1 VPDRT
6 LVDMYLDRVAS
17 ALPLPETE
25 RAAAVEEIAAYL
37 ADATAALV
45 ERGVPREAAQRQALE
60 RLGAPERLAGD
71 LAAAH
76 RQPRHLLEAAGTA
89 LAVTLGTAFRGVVGA
104 GALIL
109 LVSLIFGLALAAVRK
124 VVGPQLLAMDWSP
137 LLDGLLP
144 AVVGAITAYA
154 IGRAVVRPV
163 SLAARRSPEQV
174 LPVALVVGGVLMT
187 LIGLTAIEARWTPP
201 TALLMAALPAWFALG
216 ILRPDL
222 VPRWFPGTR
231 MTAIAVLGLLVVGL
245 GMTLALGASV
255 STSGGG
261 VGPVTYD
268 PEKEYAHIGP
278 FVSLEHPPIALDD
291 ASSSA
296 GSFEGPGPLTFERSG
311 TLSSSA
317 ALDGWTDLRLEV
329 WQGPAGELNGP
340 EPNRPMIDQTATQPL
355 ATAPLVV
362 DGRHVSGEVTVRPLI
377 DRTVYSLALTG
388 RDANGKRWQLAW
400 PSTEIWRWRGTPLQ
414 LVLALLP

>member
-1 VPDRT
+1 MPDGT
-6 LVDMYLDRVAS
+6 LVDIYLDRLAS

-45 ERGVPREAAQRQALE
+45 ERRVPREAAQRQALE

-89 LAVTLGTAFRGVVGA
+89 LTVTLGTAFRSFVVA
-104 GALIL
+104 WALIL
-109 LVSLIFGLALAAVRK
+109 LGALIFGLALAAVRK

-163 SLAARRSPEQV
+163 SLAARRAPQQV
-174 LPVALVVGGVLMT
+174 RPVALLVGSVVMA

-245 GMTLALGASV
+245 GMTLALGGMV
-255 STSGGG
+255 STSGEGRRT
-261 VGPVTYD
+261 VADD
-268 PEKEYAHIGP
+268 PEKEYAHIGL
-278 FVSLEHPPIALDD
+278 FVSLEHPPITLAD
-291 ASSSA
+291 ATSSA
-296 GSFEGPGPLTFERSG
+296 GPFEGAGPITLERSG
-311 TLSSSA
+311 TISSST
-317 ALDGWTDLRLEV
+317 ALDDWTDLRLEV
-329 WQGPAGELNGP
+329 WQGPVGEPNGP
-340 EPNRPMIDQTATQPL
+340 LIDQTATEPL

-362 DGRHVSGEVTVRPLI
+362 DGRRVIGEVSFRPLI
-377 DRTVYSLALTG
+377 DRWVYYVAVTG
-388 RDANGKRWQLAW
+388 LDANGERWQLAW
-400 PSTEIWRWRGTPLQ
+400 PSAENWRWRGTPLE
-414 LVLALLP
+414 LILAALR

>member
-1 VPDRT
+1 MPDGT
-6 LVDMYLDRVAS
+6 LVDIYLARLAS

-25 RAAAVEEIAAYL
+25 RSAAVEEIAAYL

-45 ERGVPREAAQRQALE
+45 ERGVPQDAAQRQALE

-89 LAVTLGTAFRGVVGA
+89 LTVTLGTAFRGVVGA

-144 AVVGAITAYA
+144 ALVGAVTAYA
-154 IGRAVVRPV
+154 VGRAVVSPV
-163 SLAARRSPEQV
+163 SLAARRAPEQV
-174 LPVALVVGGVLMT
+174 RPVALLVGGVLMT
-187 LIGLTAIEARWTPP
+187 LIGLTAIEAHWTAP
-201 TALLMAALPAWFALG
+201 TALLMAALPVWFALG

-222 VPRWFPGTR
+222 VPPWFPGSRWMATV
-231 MTAIAVLGLLVVGL
+231 VLGLLVVGL

-255 STSGGG
+255 SPSGGG
-261 VGPVTYD
+261 VESVAYD
-268 PEKEYAHIGP
+268 PEKEYAQIGP
-278 FVSLEHPPIALDD
+278 FVSLEHPPIALDGE
-291 ASSSA
+291 SSSA
-296 GSFEGPGPLTFERSG
+296 GPFEGPGPVTFERIG
-311 TLSSSA
+311 TISSST
-317 ALDGWTDLRLEV
+317 ALDDWTDLRLEV
-329 WQGPAGELNGP
+329 WQGPVGEPNGP
-340 EPNRPMIDQTATQPL
+340 VIDQTATEPL

-362 DGRHVSGEVTVRPLI
+362 DGRRVSGEVTFGPLP
-377 DRTVYSLALTG
+377 DRWVYYVAVTG
-388 RDANGKRWQLAW
+388 LDANGERRQLAW
-400 PSTEIWRWRGTPLQ
+400 PSAEFWRWRGTPLQ
-414 LVLALLP
+414 LILAALR

>member
-1 VPDRT
+1 MPDEA
-6 LVDMYLDRVAS
+6 LVDIYLDRLAS

-45 ERGVPREAAQRQALE
+45 ERGVPRDAAQDQALR

-144 AVVGAITAYA
+144 AVVGAVTAYA
-154 IGRAVVRPV
+154 VGRAVVLPV
-163 SLAARRSPEQV
+163 SLAARRAPEQV
-174 LPVALVVGGVLMT
+174 RPVALVVGGVVMT
-187 LIGLTAIEARWTPP
+187 WIGLTAIEAHWTPP
-201 TALLMAALPAWFALG
+201 TALLMAALPVWFALG
-216 ILRPDL
+216 VLRPDL
-222 VPRWFPGTR
+222 VPRWFPGSRWMATV
-231 MTAIAVLGLLVVGL
+231 VLALLVVGL
-245 GMTLALGASV
+245 GMTLALGGMV
-255 STSGGG
+255 STSGGARLT
-261 VGPVTYD
+261 VADD

-278 FVSLEHPPIALDD
+278 FVSLEHPPITLADTT
-291 ASSSA
+291 SSV
-296 GSFEGPGPLTFERSG
+296 GPFEGPGPITFERSG
-311 TLSSSA
+311 TISSST
-317 ALDGWTDLRLEV
+317 ALDDWTDLRLEV
-329 WQGPAGELNGP
+329 WQGPAGEPNGP
-340 EPNRPMIDQTATQPL
+340 VIDKTASDPL
-355 ATAPLVV
+355 ATAPLAV
-362 DGRHVSGEVTVRPLI
+362 GGSRVSGEVTFRPLP
-377 DRTVYSLALTG
+377 DRWVYYVAVTG
-388 RDANGKRWQLAW
+388 LDANGERWQLAW
-400 PSTEIWRWRGTPLQ
+400 PSAEFWRWRGTPLE
-414 LVLALLP
+414 LILAALR

>member
-1 VPDRT
+1 MPDPT
-6 LVDMYLDRVAS
+6 LVDSYLDRLAS
-17 ALPLPETE
+17 ALPLPESE

-45 ERGVPREAAQRQALE
+45 EGGVPQEAAQRQALQ
-60 RLGAPERLAGD
+60 RLGPPERLAGD

-76 RQPRHLLEAAGTA
+76 RQPRHLLQAAGTA
-89 LAVTLGTAFRGVVGA
+89 MAVTLGTAFRSFVVA
-104 GALIL
+104 WALIL
-109 LVSLIFGLALAAVRK
+109 LGALIFSLALAAVRK
-124 VVGPQLLAMDWSP
+124 VVGPQLLATDWSP

-144 AVVGAITAYA
+144 AVVAAITAYA

-163 SLAARRSPEQV
+163 SLAARQPPEEV
-174 LPVALVVGGVLMT
+174 RPVALVVGGALMT

-201 TALLMAALPAWFALG
+201 TALLMASLPAWFALG

-231 MTAIAVLGLLVVGL
+231 MTAIAVLGLLVIGL
-245 GMTLALGASV
+245 GMTLALGATV

-261 VGPVTYD
+261 VESVAYD
-268 PEKEYAHIGP
+268 PEQAYAHIGP
-278 FVSLEHPPIALDD
+278 FVSLEHPPIAMDGDL
-291 ASSSA
+291 SSA
-296 GSFEGPGPLTFERSG
+296 GPFEGPGPVSFATSG
-311 TLSSSA
+311 TISA
-317 ALDGWTDLRLEV
+317 STALDGWSDLRLEV

-362 DGRHVSGEVTVRPLI
+362 DGRHVSAEVTVRPLI

-414 LVLALLP
+414 LVLAALR